1 MQSLHMRALVI
12 GSRYPASAASKAVE
26 PGCLNL
32 LFWVSKNRRSKH
44 FSRFGLKSKLAQ
56 RPRFWGMGD
65 HRCNLRGH
73 PTPKRA
79 KTVFLPWPEPD
90 PSPKVQS
97 PSPPDKSFI
106 FGPRPE
112 PDPSPKTQSPSPPE
126 PENLRPV
133 PPLVDSSRSWRKIG
147 CWTWYRSSSA
157 EASFFR

>member
-1 MQSLHMRALVI
+1 
-12 GSRYPASAASKAVE
+12 
-26 PGCLNL
+26 
-32 LFWVSKNRRSKH
+32 
-44 FSRFGLKSKLAQ
+44 
-56 RPRFWGMGD
+56 MGD
-65 HRCNLRGH
+65 HRSNLRGH

-79 KTVFLPWPEPD
+79 KTAFLPWPEPD

-133 PPLVDSSRSWRKIG
+133 PPL
-147 CWTWYRSSSA
+147 
-157 EASFFR
+157 FFIPSTAVAVVRVV

>member
-1 MQSLHMRALVI
+1 
-12 GSRYPASAASKAVE
+12 
-26 PGCLNL
+26 
-32 LFWVSKNRRSKH
+32 
-44 FSRFGLKSKLAQ
+44 
-56 RPRFWGMGD
+56 MGD
-65 HRCNLRGH
+65 LRSNLRGH

-133 PPLVDSSRSWRKIG
+133 PPLVYMQVHLLAKLLKRRP
-147 CWTWYRSSSA
+147 
-157 EASFFR
+157 F

>member
-1 MQSLHMRALVI
+1 
-12 GSRYPASAASKAVE
+12 
-26 PGCLNL
+26 
-32 LFWVSKNRRSKH
+32 
-44 FSRFGLKSKLAQ
+44 
-56 RPRFWGMGD
+56 MGD
-65 HRCNLRGH
+65 LRSNLRGH

-133 PPLVDSSRSWRKIG
+133 PPLLDTLKYSKLGVALIRLGGSRPGI
-147 CWTWYRSSSA
+147 
-157 EASFFR
+157 